1 MAWGSCENCAK
12 LAEDH
17 DSFLANP
24 YKLFFYYIPYSAEMY
39 VCDTVGHHIS
49 AGNIS
54 AATFAVT
61 QGEHSNSFN
70 IKKCYTKSHFDFL
83 LEKKNKFNCY
93 YNNSI
98 FIICQYLHMIIK
110 RIGIDLGTTYTL
122 VHLPKRGIVINEPS
136 VVAISMT
143 DKKIL
148 AVGNEAKDM
157 LGRTPDNII
166 ALKPLKDG
174 VIADYRATE
183 AMLRYFI
190 NKSLG
195 GIRLFRP
202 EVMVA
207 VPAGISSTERRAVID
222 ATIAAGAKAAYII
235 KEPVAAAIGAD
246 IPIGSASGHM
256 IIDIGGGTA
265 EMAVI
270 SLGGIVSSTSVRV
283 GGIRFDNAIIDY
295 IRRKYNLS
303 IGERTAEEIKINI
316 GSALYLENKL
326 TMEIRGRDIISGLP
340 RSIMVTSNDVTESI
354 QNELEAIINAVKKVL
369 HDTPPEL
376 SSDIMDKGMVL
387 SGGSS
392 LLRNIDQLL
401 SRTTGVPAYVA
412 NDALLCVAKGTGI
425 ALDNLDSYKRSI
437 LATK

>member
-1 MAWGSCENCAK
+1 
-12 LAEDH
+12 
-17 DSFLANP
+17 DS
-24 YKLFFYYIPYSAEMY
+24 
-39 VCDTVGHHIS
+39 
-49 AGNIS
+49 
-54 AATFAVT
+54 
-61 QGEHSNSFN
+61 
-70 IKKCYTKSHFDFL
+70 
-83 LEKKNKFNCY
+83 
-93 YNNSI
+93 
-98 FIICQYLHMIIK
+98 
-110 RIGIDLGTTYTL
+110 
-122 VHLPKRGIVINEPS
+122 
-136 VVAISMT
+136 
-143 DKKIL
+143 
-148 AVGNEAKDM
+148 
-157 LGRTPDNII
+157 II

-270 SLGGIVSSTSVRV
+270 SLGGIVASTSVRV
-283 GGIRFDNAIIDY
+283 GGNKLDSAIMEY
-295 IRRKYNLS
+295 IRKKYNLA

-326 TMEIRGRDIISGLP
+326 TMEIRGRDIVSGLP
-340 RSIMVTSNDVTESI
+340 RSIMVTSNDATEAI
-354 QNELEAIINAVKKVL
+354 QNELEAIISAVKKVL

-401 SRTTGVPAYVA
+401 SRATGVPAYVA
-412 NDALLCVAKGTGI
+412 NDSLLCVAKGTGI

>member
-1 MAWGSCENCAK
+1 M
-12 LAEDH
+12 
-17 DSFLANP
+17 F
-24 YKLFFYYIPYSAEMY
+24 
-39 VCDTVGHHIS
+39 
-49 AGNIS
+49 
-54 AATFAVT
+54 
-61 QGEHSNSFN
+61 
-70 IKKCYTKSHFDFL
+70 
-83 LEKKNKFNCY
+83 
-93 YNNSI
+93 
-98 FIICQYLHMIIK
+98 IK

-136 VVAISMT
+136 VVAVSIS
-143 DKKIL
+143 DRKIL

-157 LGRTPDNII
+157 LGRTPDTII

-174 VIADYRATE
+174 VIADYKTTE

-190 NKSLG
+190 NKALG
-195 GIRLFRP
+195 GVRLFRP

-222 ATIAAGAKAAYII
+222 ATISAGARAAYII
-235 KEPVAAAIGAD
+235 KEPVSAAIGAD

-256 IIDIGGGTA
+256 IVDIGGGTA

-270 SLGGIVSSTSVRV
+270 SLGGIVTALSVRV
-283 GGIRFDNAIIDY
+283 GGNKIDAAIMEY
-295 IRRKYNLS
+295 IRRKYNLA

-316 GSALYLENKL
+316 GSALYLEEKMS
-326 TMEIRGRDIISGLP
+326 MEVRGRDMVVGLP
-340 RSIMVTSNDVTESI
+340 RTITVTSNDVTDAI
-354 QNELEAIINAVKKVL
+354 QNELEQIINSIKKIL

-376 SSDIMDKGMVL
+376 SADIMDKGMVL

-392 LLRNIDQLL
+392 LLRNIDQLIY
-401 SRTTGVPAYVA
+401 RTTGVPAFVA
-412 NDALLCVAKGTGI
+412 DDALLCVAKGTGI

>member
-1 MAWGSCENCAK
+1 M
-12 LAEDH
+12 
-17 DSFLANP
+17 
-24 YKLFFYYIPYSAEMY
+24 LF
-39 VCDTVGHHIS
+39 
-49 AGNIS
+49 
-54 AATFAVT
+54 
-61 QGEHSNSFN
+61 
-70 IKKCYTKSHFDFL
+70 
-83 LEKKNKFNCY
+83 
-93 YNNSI
+93 
-98 FIICQYLHMIIK
+98 K

-136 VVAISMT
+136 VVAVSV
-143 DKKIL
+143 DDRKIL

-157 LGRTPDNII
+157 LGRTPDTII
-166 ALKPLKDG
+166 AVKPLKDG
-174 VIADYRATE
+174 VIADYRTTE

-190 NKSLG
+190 NKALG
-195 GIRLFRP
+195 GMRLFRP

-207 VPAGISSTERRAVID
+207 VPAGITSTERRAVSE

-235 KEPVAAAIGAD
+235 KEPIAAAIGAD

-270 SLGGIVSSTSVRV
+270 SLGGIVASTSVRV
-283 GGIRFDNAIIDY
+283 GGNKFDAAILEF
-295 IRRKYNLS
+295 IRRRYNLA

-316 GSALYLENKL
+316 GSALYLQDKL
-326 TMEIRGRDIISGLP
+326 TMEVRGRDIITGLP
-340 RSIMVTSNDVTESI
+340 RSITITSDDVTEAL
-354 QNELEAIINAVKKVL
+354 QNELEAIISAAKKVL
-369 HDTPPEL
+369 HETPPEL
-376 SSDIMDKGMVL
+376 SADIMDKGMVL

-412 NDALLCVAKGTGI
+412 DEALLCVAKGTGI
-425 ALDNLDSYKRSI
+425 ALENLDSYKRSI